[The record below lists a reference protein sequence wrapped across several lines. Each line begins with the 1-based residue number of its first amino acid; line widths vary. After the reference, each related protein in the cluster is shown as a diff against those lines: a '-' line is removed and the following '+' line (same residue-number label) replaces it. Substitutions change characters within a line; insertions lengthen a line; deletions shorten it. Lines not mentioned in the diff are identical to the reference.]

1 MSQAIL
7 KWLRLVTPGLIILVM
22 WGVLGRA
29 TDLWGFYWPD
39 DPKKAVASLGP
50 LILGAIYYTTPLRNW
65 SNQAFFKDVTETLRR
80 RLVEISG
87 ESDDPNIYSW
97 KRLRGIF
104 FTLIDSDK
112 SLEVKTSQ
120 AYFNG
125 YIWTTLADLRVLA
138 ALMVIPSL
146 ILGFLGLSS
155 AWFAAAGFVI
165 LALLTIPASF
175 AVTKIH
181 KSIGEQQIEIIE
193 HNHLGTLRE
202 KLEGVRE
209 RSNPINSSDQK
220 GA

>member
-165 LALLTIPASF
+165 LALLTISASF

>member
-29 TDLWGFYWPD
+29 TDLWGFYWQD
-39 DPKKAVASLGP
+39 EPKKAEASLGP

>member
-1 MSQAIL
+1 
-7 KWLRLVTPGLIILVM
+7 
-22 WGVLGRA
+22 GRA